1 MGSRRKARELALEA
15 LYRLDLMKDSID
27 SILADIKSRDY
38 SSEVYAFMQKIVK
51 KTVENLDYIDGI
63 IKGVAINWRLERM
76 TYIDKNIIRL
86 GIAELL
92 YFPDIPPKV
101 TMNEYIEIAKKY
113 STDDAG
119 KFVNGILDKIAKGEY
134 NTEQ

>member
-27 SILADIKSRDY
+27 SILADIKSRDS

-63 IKGVAINWRLERM
+63 IKSVAINWRLERM

-101 TMNEYIEIAKKY
+101 TMNEYIEIAKNTLRMMQGN
-113 STDDAG
+113 SLT
-119 KFVNGILDKIAKGEY
+119 EY
-134 NTEQ
+134 LTK